1 MTSSDSSTKETSFT
15 SSSSTPIT
23 SKEPESSASD
33 RPKTTHPSFEI
44 IKSKSFGTIMHEL
57 WIRYQ
62 GEFALSMLET
72 VRAFIHHFHILL
84 LLLLSFFYLAALR
97 YFPSHLKVII
107 SRAKYYLS
115 GQE

>member
-1 MTSSDSSTKETSFT
+1 MSVSQNTNNPQSIGTSSKLNKSDAGSCSN
-15 SSSSTPIT
+15 
-23 SKEPESSASD
+23 AAQD
-33 RPKTTHPSFEI
+33 RPKTIHPSFDI
-44 IKSKSFGTIMHEL
+44 IKNKSFGTFMHEL

-72 VRAFIHHFHILL
+72 WEVVMLHILL
-84 LLLLSFFYLAALR
+84 VLLLSFFYMAILR
-97 YFPSHLKVII
+97 YFPSHVKVIG

>member
-1 MTSSDSSTKETSFT
+1 MSPSQNTNNTQSINSSTSKPPKSET
-15 SSSSTPIT
+15 
-23 SKEPESSASD
+23 ESCTQD
-33 RPKTTHPSFEI
+33 RAKTTHPSFNI
-44 IKSKSFGTIMHEL
+44 IKNKSFGTFMHEL

-72 VRAFIHHFHILL
+72 WEVVMLHILL
-84 LLLLSFFYLAALR
+84 VLLLSFFYMAILR
-97 YFPSHLKVII
+97 YFPSHVKVIG

>member
-1 MTSSDSSTKETSFT
+1 MSPSHNTNNPQS
-15 SSSSTPIT
+15 IG
-23 SKEPESSASD
+23 SSASKLAKSEVGSSTQD
-33 RPKTTHPSFEI
+33 RPKTTHPSFDI
-44 IKSKSFGTIMHEL
+44 IKNKSFGTFMHEI

-72 VRAFIHHFHILL
+72 WEVVMLHILL
-84 LLLLSFFYLAALR
+84 VLLLSFFYMAVLR
-97 YFPSHLKVII
+97 YFPSHVKVIV